1 MLEKVVLFLLRQVGD
16 NGKLYE
22 ICVTILNLNV
32 FGTLTE
38 TPYDSIIL
46 LKRRRGWQKDF
57 LPPQHRK
64 ERNSNVR
71 ILTLRNDFYT
81 VEISPDLSFR
91 ICYLELFTFPTILS
105 SQRNLLNNYKNL

>member
-1 MLEKVVLFLLRQVGD
+1 MAYLNVGKSSFIFIASSRD

-46 LKRRRGWQKDF
+46 LEKEAWVAKR
-57 LPPQHRK
+57 
-64 ERNSNVR
+64 
-71 ILTLRNDFYT
+71 
-81 VEISPDLSFR
+81 
-91 ICYLELFTFPTILS
+91 LFTSTTQERKKFKCS
-105 SQRNLLNNYKNL
+105 DFDVEK